1 MLYMG
6 VYVDNI
12 VLAGK
17 TDTLMKNVKSAL
29 SEKFKIKDMGKLH
42 YFLGIPVVQDEECK
56 SVWIG
61 QPAYTENLLT
71 KYGHAGLQAM

>member
-6 VYVDNI
+6 VYVDDI

-17 TDTLMKNVKSAL
+17 TDTLMKKVKSAL
-29 SEKFKIKDMGKLH
+29 SEKFKIKDIH

-56 SVWIG
+56 SAWIG
-61 QPAYTENLLT
+61 QPAYAENLLT
-71 KYGHAGLQAM
+71 KYGYAGLQAM